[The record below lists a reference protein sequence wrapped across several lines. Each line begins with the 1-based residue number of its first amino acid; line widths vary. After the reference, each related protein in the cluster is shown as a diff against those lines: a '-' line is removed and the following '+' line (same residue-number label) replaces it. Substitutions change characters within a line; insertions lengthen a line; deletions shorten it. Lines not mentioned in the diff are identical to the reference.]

1 MFESVSMADFYEKV
15 QQKDITIL
23 DVRELD
29 EFQSGHIRSSINIP
43 LSTLG
48 NEFEKLD
55 KNKEY
60 YVICHLGGR
69 SSKAC
74 AFLSQQGYKVVNVL
88 GGMSAWT
95 GEIE

>member
-1 MFESVSMADFYEKV
+1 MADFYKKV
-15 QQKDITIL
+15 QQKNISIL

-29 EFQSGHIRSSINIP
+29 EFESGHIPSSINIP

-48 NEFEKLD
+48 KELEKLD

-69 SSKAC
+69 SSKAST
-74 AFLSQQGYKVVNVL
+74 FFSQQGYKVINVL

-95 GEIE
+95 GEIQ